1 MSQISVVIPVFNEEE
16 SLPELTNWISRVM
29 HDHGFS
35 YEVIFVNDGSSDTS
49 WEVIQDLA
57 EQSNSIKGIN
67 FTRNYGKSAALD
79 AGFKKAS
86 GEVVI
91 TMDSDLQDSPDEIPG
106 LFHMIKNEG
115 FDVVS
120 GWKKERHDPISKTI
134 PSRFFNGVTRWISGI
149 KLHDFNCGLKAYRLK
164 VVKNIQIYGEM
175 HRYIP
180 LLAKWNGFAKIGE
193 KVVQHQSRKYGVS
206 KFGLE
211 RFLNGFLDLI
221 SVSFV
226 HRYKKKPMH
235 FFGLLG
241 TLSFLTGFLITC
253 WLIFQK
259 IYGLSQGL
267 KVREIVDQPLFF
279 LALVALIIGVQL
291 FVTGFIAELM
301 TSNQAKDTEYKIG
314 EEINFDF

>member
-1 MSQISVVIPVFNEEE
+1 MTQISVVVPVFNEEE
-16 SLPELTNWISRVM
+16 SLPELTHWISRVM
-29 HDHGFS
+29 SEHSFS
-35 YEVIFVNDGSSDTS
+35 YEVILINDGSTDRS
-49 WEVIQDLA
+49 WEVIQKLS
-57 EQSNSIKGIN
+57 ELNPYLRGLN

-79 AGFKKAS
+79 AGFKRAV
-86 GEVVI
+86 GDVVI
-91 TMDSDLQDSPDEIPG
+91 TMDADLQDSPEEIPG
-106 LFHMIKNEG
+106 LYEMIVG
-115 FDVVS
+115 GLDVVS

-134 PSRFFNGVTRWISGI
+134 PSKFFNGVTRWISGI
-149 KLHDFNCGLKAYRLK
+149 QLHDFNCGLKAYRNK
-164 VVKNIQIYGEM
+164 VVKNIHVYGEM

-180 LLAKWNGFAKIGE
+180 LLAKWNGFPKIGE
-193 KVVQHQSRKYGVS
+193 KVVQHQARKYGYS

-241 TLSFLTGFLITC
+241 TISFLTGFMITC
-253 WLIFQK
+253 WLIFEK
-259 IYGLSQGL
+259 VYGLSRGF
-267 KVREIVDQPLFF
+267 KVREVVDQPLFF
-279 LALVALIIGVQL
+279 LALVAIIIGVQL

-301 TSNQAKDTEYKIG
+301 TSNQAKEAEYKID

>member
-1 MSQISVVIPVFNEEE
+1 MSIQISVVVPVFNEEE
-16 SLPELTNWISRVM
+16 SLPELTHWISRVM
-29 HDHGFS
+29 NQHGFS
-35 YEVIFVNDGSSDTS
+35 YEIILINDGSSDRS
-49 WEVIQDLA
+49 WDIIQSLSEA
-57 EQSNSIKGIN
+57 NKTIKGLN

-79 AGFKKAS
+79 AGFRKAV

-91 TMDSDLQDSPDEIPG
+91 TMDADLQDSPDEIPG
-106 LFHMIKNEG
+106 LYAMITSG

-134 PSRFFNGVTRWISGI
+134 PSKFFNGVTRWISGI
-149 KLHDFNCGLKAYRLK
+149 QLHDFNCGLKAYRNK
-164 VVKNIQIYGEM
+164 VVKNITVYGEM

-180 LLAKWNGFAKIGE
+180 LLAKWNGFPKIGE
-193 KVVQHQSRKYGVS
+193 KVVQHQARKYGYS

-221 SVSFV
+221 TVSFV

-235 FFGLLG
+235 FFGTLG
-241 TLSFLTGFLITC
+241 TVSFLGGFLITC

-279 LALVALIIGVQL
+279 LALVAIIIGVQL

-301 TSNQAKDTEYKIG
+301 TSSQAKEAEYKID
-314 EEINFDF
+314 EEVNFDF

>member
-1 MSQISVVIPVFNEEE
+1 MTQISVVVPVFNEEE
-16 SLPELTNWISRVM
+16 SLPELTEWIGRVM
-29 HDHGFS
+29 NQHGFS
-35 YEVIFVNDGSSDTS
+35 YEIILINDGSSDRS
-49 WEVIQDLA
+49 WDIIQSLSEA
-57 EQSNSIKGIN
+57 NKTIKGLN

-79 AGFKKAS
+79 AGFRKAV

-91 TMDSDLQDSPDEIPG
+91 TMDADLQDSPDEIPG
-106 LFHMIKNEG
+106 LYAMITSG

-134 PSRFFNGVTRWISGI
+134 PSKFFNGVTRWISGI
-149 KLHDFNCGLKAYRLK
+149 QLHDFNCGLKAYRNK
-164 VVKNIQIYGEM
+164 VVKNITVYGEM

-180 LLAKWNGFAKIGE
+180 LLAKWNGFPKIGE
-193 KVVQHQSRKYGVS
+193 KVVQHQARKYGYS

-221 SVSFV
+221 TVSFV

-235 FFGLLG
+235 FFGTLG
-241 TLSFLTGFLITC
+241 TVSFLGGFLITC

-279 LALVALIIGVQL
+279 LALVAIIIGVQL

-301 TSNQAKDTEYKIG
+301 TSSQAKEAEYKID
-314 EEINFDF
+314 EEVNFDF